1 MLPDRSRG
9 LPMLA
14 HAADGS
20 TGAGSAPSARTP
32 TDDEAERKRQIGAI
46 LDQADREL
54 AAGVGPDLADVQRQM
69 RERLRAREAP
79 KG

>member
-1 MLPDRSRG
+1 MSPARSAG
-9 LPMLA
+9 FPMLA

-20 TGAGSAPSARTP
+20 AGASSTPSSRTP
-32 TDDEAERKRQIGAI
+32 DDEAERKRQIGAL

-54 AAGVGPDLADVQRQM
+54 AAGVGYELADVQRQM